1 MNESALADAQREAES
16 TPLAALDVSRMDRF
30 ATDTYWPFF
39 ARLRSEDPVHYCAD
53 SIHGPY
59 WSITRYA
66 DVNRV
71 ERDFRRFSSAG
82 NVIIGDVPPQFD
94 APAFATADPPVHTAE
109 RKAVALA
116 LAPRRL
122 TRLESEIRGEIQD
135 ILDGLPLEQEFN
147 WVERVSV
154 ELTTRMVAILFDFP
168 RDERR
173 MLPYWAEV
181 LVTTPEPGAAVATW
195 DERKA
200 ILDQYLERVLRL
212 WRERCG
218 DPSRDDVI
226 AVLASHPNTAAMIS
240 DEKHLIGTVTMIA
253 GANEAARG
261 AISGGV
267 VAFDRFPEQ
276 WHKLRA
282 NPALL
287 ENAVA
292 EIVRWQTPITHM
304 RRTATE
310 DLEFGG
316 KHIRR
321 GDRVVMWYCSANRD
335 AAMFE
340 DADRFRID
348 RPNARRHAA
357 YGFGIHHCLGRHV
370 AALELRLLWE
380 EILKRYKRLQVTAPP
395 RRLASNFSANYSEV
409 RVRLSA

>member
-1 MNESALADAQREAES
+1 MTGSALADAQRQAES
-16 TPLAALDVSRMDRF
+16 TPLDALDVSRMDRF
-30 ATDTYWPFF
+30 ATDTHWPFF
-39 ARLRSEDPVHYCAD
+39 ARLRREAPVHYCAQ

-82 NVIIGDVPPQFD
+82 NVIIGDVPPEFD
-94 APAFATADPPVHTAE
+94 APAFATSDPPVHTAE
-109 RKAVALA
+109 RKAVAPA
-116 LAPRRL
+116 LGPRRL
-122 TRLESEIRGEIQD
+122 ARLESEIRREIQD
-135 ILDGLPLEQEFN
+135 ILDALPLEQEFN
-147 WVERVSV
+147 WVERVAV

-168 RDERR
+168 RNERR
-173 MLPYWAEV
+173 LLPYWAEV
-181 LVTTPEPGAAVATW
+181 LVTTPGPGAIIATW
-195 DERKA
+195 EERKA
-200 ILDQYLERVLRL
+200 ILDEYLERVLCL

-226 AVLASHPNTAAMIS
+226 ALLANHPNTASMIA

-267 VAFDRFPEQ
+267 VAFDRFPKQ
-276 WHKLRA
+276 WELLRT
-282 NPALL
+282 NPGLL
-287 ENAVA
+287 TNAVA

-310 DLEFGG
+310 DVEFAGQR
-316 KHIRR
+316 IRR

-335 AAMFE
+335 EAVFE
-340 DADRFRID
+340 DADQFRID
-348 RPNARRHAA
+348 RPNARRHAG

-380 EILKRYKRLQVTAPP
+380 EILKRFKHLRVTAPP